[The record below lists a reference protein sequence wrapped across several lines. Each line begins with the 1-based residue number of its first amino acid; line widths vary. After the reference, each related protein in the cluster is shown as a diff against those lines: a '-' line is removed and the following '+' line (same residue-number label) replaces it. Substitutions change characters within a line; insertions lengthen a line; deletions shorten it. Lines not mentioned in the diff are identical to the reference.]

1 MNRRRNPRDP
11 QTETAAFKR
20 WFGRSVTTDR
30 NGDPEV
36 FYHGSDE
43 PDIEEF
49 DVQRTSYGYFFTPD
63 IDTAAYYG
71 DNVYEVYLKI
81 ENLADLDDPVVFDK
95 IARAAVYYTEERDR
109 KAVQRFAAR
118 LYHEGYGKHPAITEF
133 FDAQRDFEYVLNEG
147 WDVEEMLD
155 YNYVEDTDV
164 DALVA
169 RINQPNVTEAYNDAA
184 PLESKEL
191 REAEEAYG
199 GQDFYMNYQNDF
211 LHAAEN
217 LGYDGV
223 VLTDP
228 SPTGEAIS
236 YVVFSP
242 KQIKSATKNA
252 GTFDPYDANIYRNPR
267 RNPSKRNR
275 SRR

>member
-95 IARAAVYYTEERDR
+95 IAREAVYYTEERDR